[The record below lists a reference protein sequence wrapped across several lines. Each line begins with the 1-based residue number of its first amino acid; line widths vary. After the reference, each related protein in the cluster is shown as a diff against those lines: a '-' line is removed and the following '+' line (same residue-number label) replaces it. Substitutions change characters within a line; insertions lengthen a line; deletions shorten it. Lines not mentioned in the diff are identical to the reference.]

1 MVAQRRA
8 DRCSA
13 VPGIRW
19 IGRDLVDVGL
29 GGSVL
34 RSAKRPESLDG
45 AIICSGAA
53 TVRGDK
59 GEPAVKLYFDDEA
72 WDGQLQ
78 RSIGKCDS
86 GMANVG
92 ECLYIASRITAG
104 DRDSWYREWS
114 SFADGL
120 IEQADDA
127 LTAGHAVSARSRYLR
142 AAEYH
147 RQAFFW
153 HRDDL
158 SCVELST
165 SYVASRHAFVSALPL
180 FDSSLVSASAIDGET
195 PGYVFTPAGEGPF
208 PTILHLGGYDG
219 TAEELYASAPEALA
233 RGWAF
238 VALDGPGT
246 GRPLYERGVVMR
258 PDWEHVV
265 PGMVDL
271 TLSHPE
277 VDPERVVLVGRS
289 FGGCLAPRGASGERR
304 LAALVVDPGQF
315 DMAEP
320 LPGRLG
326 NLWDRIDDPAA
337 EDQYHSL
344 LQIPAL
350 AALFGP
356 RMATHGL
363 TSVRSY
369 VGDLRRYNSREQAP
383 LITCPTFVADNETDP
398 VSTGQ
403 GQQLFDVLT
412 CTKQFRRFRRDE
424 GAEGHCE
431 GLAPTVFWSAAFDWL
446 ADTLGQ

>member
-1 MVAQRRA
+1 
-8 DRCSA
+8 
-13 VPGIRW
+13 
-19 IGRDLVDVGL
+19 
-29 GGSVL
+29 
-34 RSAKRPESLDG
+34 
-45 AIICSGAA
+45 
-53 TVRGDK
+53 
-59 GEPAVKLYFDDEA
+59 VKLYFDDEGF
-72 WDGQLQ
+72 DGQLQ

-104 DRDSWYREWS
+104 DRESWYREWS
-114 SFADGL
+114 TFAGGL
-120 IEQADDA
+120 VEQAEA
-127 LTAGHAVSARSRYLR
+127 LGSRHRVSARSRYLR
-142 AAEYH
+142 ATEYH

-158 SCVELST
+158 SCGELRT
-165 SYVASRHAFVSALPL
+165 SYAASRHAFLGALDL
-180 FDSSLVSASAIDGET
+180 FDSSGSATSPGTGSATAVDGET
-195 PGYVFTPAGEGPF
+195 PGYLFTPAGDGPF
-208 PTILHLGGYDG
+208 PTILHIGGYDG
-219 TAEELYASAPEALA
+219 TAEELYASAPEALS

-238 VALDGPGT
+238 LALDGPGT

-271 TLSHPE
+271 AVSLPQ
-277 VDPERVVLVGRS
+277 VDPDRVVLVGRS
-289 FGGCLAPRGASGERR
+289 FGGCLAPRGASGDPR

-326 NLWDRIDDPAA
+326 DLWDRVDDPAA
-337 EDQYHSL
+337 EDQYQSL
-344 LQIPAL
+344 LVLPGL

-356 RMATHGL
+356 RMVTHGL
-363 TSVRSY
+363 TSVRAY
-369 VGDLRRYNSREQAP
+369 VGDLRRYNSRDQAP
-383 LITCPTFVADNETDP
+383 LIACPTFVADNETDP

-403 GQQLFDVLT
+403 GQELFDALS
-412 CTKQFRRFRRDE
+412 CPKEFRRFGRDE

-446 ADTLGQ
+446 ADTLR

>member
-1 MVAQRRA
+1 MQ
-8 DRCSA
+8 
-13 VPGIRW
+13 
-19 IGRDLVDVGL
+19 
-29 GGSVL
+29 
-34 RSAKRPESLDG
+34 
-45 AIICSGAA
+45 
-53 TVRGDK
+53 
-59 GEPAVKLYFDDEA
+59 LYFDDEGF
-72 WDGQLQ
+72 DGQLQ

-86 GMANVG
+86 AMANVG

-120 IEQADDA
+120 VAQADEA
-127 LTAGHAVSARSRYLR
+127 LTAGHAVSARGRYLR

-158 SCVELST
+158 SCVELT
-165 SYVASRHAFVSALPL
+165 SSYAASRRAFLDALTLLEAPATAV
-180 FDSSLVSASAIDGET
+180 DSET
-195 PGYVFTPAGEGPF
+195 PGYLFTPVGEGPF
-208 PTILHLGGYDG
+208 PTILHIGGYDG
-219 TAEELYASAPEALA
+219 TAEELYGSVPEALS

-238 VALDGPGT
+238 LALDGPGT

-271 TLSHPE
+271 ALSLPG
-277 VDPERVVLVGRS
+277 VDPDRVVLVGRS

-315 DMAEP
+315 DMAEQ

-326 NLWDRIDDPAA
+326 DLWDRVDDPAA
-337 EDQYHSL
+337 EDQFQSL
-344 LQIPAL
+344 LELPGL

-356 RMATHGL
+356 RMATHGI

-369 VGDLRRYNSREQAP
+369 ICDLRRYNSREQAP
-383 LITCPTFVADNETDP
+383 RITCPTFVADNETDP

-403 GQQLFDVLT
+403 GQELFDVLT
-412 CTKQFRRFRRDE
+412 CPKQFRRFRRDE

-446 ADTLGQ
+446 ADTLR